1 MAAIV
6 KRDRLGGST
15 SYFVVYRDGSGR
27 KRWEQFEREKPAK
40 ARKAQVELEM
50 ARTGGRWVPPVP
62 VLFDKYAQEWLD
74 GYAARAVRPRV
85 LENYRR
91 ELRRARKA
99 FGTLELA
106 AVTRTHVKTLLAERA
121 AAGAAANTLR
131 NALIPLREC
140 LAHAVDGGL
149 IPSNPAARV
158 PIPAAHKRKIVPPTR
173 AQVEALILKARED
186 APEALTLAAALGLRR
201 GELFAL
207 RWSDVDFKAA
217 LVRVHATN
225 ERAVLTE
232 TTKSEAGE
240 RAVPLFESARR
251 VFRARQLRLDPRL
264 CRPDVPV
271 FATAVGTPL
280 DPGNFE
286 RREFK
291 RALKSAGLEGAFRL
305 HDLRH
310 YAVSTLIAQRADVKL
325 LQAIAGHS
333 SATVTL
339 DTYGHLMTDRVTEA
353 AALYDPLRA
362 AATG

>member
-186 APEALTLAAALGLRR
+186 AAEALTLAAALGLRR

-207 RWSDVDFKAA
+207 RWSDVELQGGARAGPRDERAGRHHGDHEERGGGEGGAA
-217 LVRVHATN
+217 VRV
-225 ERAVLTE
+225 
-232 TTKSEAGE
+232 SEAG
-240 RAVPLFESARR
+240 VPGPSASTRPAALPAGR
-251 VFRARQLRLDPRL
+251 PGVRDRCRNTTRSRQLR
-264 CRPDVPV
+264 
-271 FATAVGTPL
+271 A
-280 DPGNFE
+280 
-286 RREFK
+286 
-291 RALKSAGLEGAFRL
+291 AG
-305 HDLRH
+305 
-310 YAVSTLIAQRADVKL
+310 V
-325 LQAIAGHS
+325 
-333 SATVTL
+333 
-339 DTYGHLMTDRVTEA
+339 
-353 AALYDPLRA
+353 
-362 AATG
+362 